1 MTVFSTEKISLKI
14 QCKYHF
20 NVFLFKDL
28 LYRKNKAVFDKKEST
43 YMKDNRCFYLASLKI
58 LADNGMK
65 KEYNAFKSEVIRY
78 LKLCIEMNS
87 EYELPMSIRE
97 FSSLR
102 RFFRLRSDLARSL
115 RRSLNFAWMSD
126 FDILLSFHKSET
138 VRSAR
143 LPNLDGLYG
152 GKPCI
157 RSVDK
162 SNLDG
167 VNQKI
172 LFAQTSERLTIRD
185 DTDKHF
191 DKGKMHNQFPEDRHE
206 FWDQCGLIDLCDYP
220 IQING
225 KKPIP
230 VKSNCERYA
239 WAGTNKIFPLLVHS
253 LSSRVGILG
262 KM

>member
-87 EYELPMSIRE
+87 EYEMPMSIRE

-102 RFFRLRSDLARSL
+102 RFFRSRNDLARSL

-138 VRSAR
+138 VRLAR

-167 VNQKI
+167 INQKYY
-172 LFAQTSERLTIRD
+172 LFKLQ
-185 DTDKHF
+185 
-191 DKGKMHNQFPEDRHE
+191 KG
-206 FWDQCGLIDLCDYP
+206 
-220 IQING
+220 
-225 KKPIP
+225 
-230 VKSNCERYA
+230 
-239 WAGTNKIFPLLVHS
+239 
-253 LSSRVGILG
+253 
-262 KM
+262 